1 MIALKY
7 GCFHSSAG
15 ERKNRVD
22 FLPALYLAEG
32 YADIVGSF

>member
-22 FLPALYLAEG
+22 FLLVLYRAEG
-32 YADIVGSF
+32 YADIVESF